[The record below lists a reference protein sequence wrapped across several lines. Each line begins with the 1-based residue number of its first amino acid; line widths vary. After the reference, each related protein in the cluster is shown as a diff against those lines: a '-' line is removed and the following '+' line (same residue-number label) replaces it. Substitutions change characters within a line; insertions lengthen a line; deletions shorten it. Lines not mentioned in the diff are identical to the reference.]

1 MSGERGRTT
10 KKEIILRKAEELRLL
25 KVYRRDLERINEE
38 LRRELGEEGTTSLSY
53 IANLLIEAGYEV
65 LYSDFLVDKKLP
77 PEEAELFDEL
87 IKFKDFSAAE
97 ESLRRMSVLYR
108 EFKEKNDRGKLRRLK
123 ELADTARRRALL
135 IAENEKVAEK
145 KRKEKKEIAFWFELF
160 RENPELFPDW
170 LDLRK
175 RSSGFKRRF
184 GG

>member
-1 MSGERGRTT
+1 MS
-10 KKEIILRKAEELRLL
+10 A
-25 KVYRRDLERINEE
+25 
-38 LRRELGEEGTTSLSY
+38 
-53 IANLLIEAGYEV
+53 
-65 LYSDFLVDKKLP
+65 
-77 PEEAELFDEL
+77 
-87 IKFKDFSAAE
+87 
-97 ESLRRMSVLYR
+97 LYR